1 MDLLS
6 PLRFSMQVTAGILKL
21 WVAVPRAFLKAAFG
35 DEDGDTFTPT
45 AHQVGTPTEAAPSPM
60 HYPSRPAPGA
70 AARRRARPTGGRAT
84 PRRAKTPDE
93 SVEVSAAPPEPTS
106 AAGASGGVAGT
117 AEAPTDAATAGAP
130 DPTAAT
136 TEEARPVA
144 PTRERTVN
152 QTQATPAP
160 REKTVDDTPEL
171 AETEGAATPSAEIRV
186 DAPWEGY
193 DEMKAADVV
202 DRLKAADDAQ
212 KAVVRLYEQQ
222 HKKRKSVLDA
232 AS

>member
-6 PLRFSMQVTAGILKL
+6 PLRFGVQVTAGIVKL
-21 WVAVPRAFLKAAFG
+21 WVAVPRAFLRAALG

-45 AHQVGTPTEAAPSPM
+45 AHQVGTPADGAPSPM

-70 AARRRARPTGGRAT
+70 AARRRAHRARPTPGRA
-84 PRRAKTPDE
+84 KSPDE
-93 SVEVSAAPPEPTS
+93 AVEITSGPPDPTS

-136 TEEARPVA
+136 TQEARPVA
-144 PTRERTVN
+144 PTRERTRN
-152 QTQATPAP
+152 QTQTAPAG
-160 REKTVDDTPEL
+160 RRKTVDDTPTL
-171 AETEGAATPSAEIRV
+171 AETEGAATPSAQIHV
-186 DAPWEGY
+186 DAPWAGY

-222 HKKRKSVLDA
+222 HKKRKSVLNA